1 MNPEKVNQLYN
12 FLADNGVEDIGTD
25 MSFMARMQNPKDR
38 KTLYDFLDDN
48 KVEGIGTTF
57 TEFEQILGVD
67 ETPSA
72 KIPSF
77 EDFKEATV
85 AQSRQSVEGRLA
97 EARESLSRTTAT
109 DFATEQLFKP
119 HTDIVQEERDYVL
132 RPSEKV
138 WENIDTKKLENIG
151 KEEYKYLKGQRDI
164 ALSNINNLI
173 EEAHKIQKQMIEE
186 GRGSVKGVNSITG
199 ATTTL
204 PSREAYKFGNII
216 SAMEKTRDKYEK
228 MVTEADKAQ
237 GKKGG
242 LGAGLSEID
251 ALNILTAGWL
261 DVLQGIDE
269 VAIVQKASEGRKLT
283 PEEQLYIKMLE
294 EKSRLEGIV
303 EAQGGATQGY
313 NIGSGLAES
322 LPFITSML
330 TTGGIA
336 SAVKGVTR
344 KGLGAIGREAAKE
357 GAEKSFKKFAGRAL
371 SRGID
376 NLVGSAAAA
385 AVTTPLQAGMYNNYI
400 DNAVNEYMTYGKLTD
415 SPIQRLWKSG
425 ADAFTDVFTENLGG
439 IISGAAKYT
448 LKNYGANAALGRLFG
463 TFGRRIQPFYKDILK
478 RTAYNGF
485 VGEFEEEMLA
495 NLISPFIRGDSKEE
509 RKAALKEAIS
519 KETIITT
526 LATTALMSAGFGAGK
541 VVSAADATRKYE
553 KFKTKARNA
562 LANIEDR
569 RLEQE
574 LVDIMALPTLQER
587 CQAFANMN
595 WQGDYKSMGH
605 GVDYFYNSI
614 LKEVYDGVVKMEDA
628 NEVVMPTLR
637 TLNTVVERGTSD
649 VVTAQMD
656 GKPVYIIRG
665 VGDNAESAIVQDMEG
680 NRQQVAMSSLQ
691 EVNVTPVSE
700 VVADLINKEYNAIS
714 AEMDAQE
721 QAEEDATLR
730 ERGLVPPSD
739 RAKADQ
745 FEPEEVVMV
754 NGKTATINSIDKA
767 SGTARVD
774 IEGEE
779 VNQQVNIADM
789 QKITPE
795 QISSE
800 VEAQQ
805 INQPALT
812 QDGEIDIVA
821 MGEEQTANYISEKA
835 DASYV
840 EDMLADRR
848 KKLERAQKGIRL
860 PLNLA
865 ERQKAIEQRDAEIA
879 RLEQEIA
886 MWEGVKNRLTQPQ
899 PTSEV
904 AQETTDVAEAQ
915 EVALQ
920 EVTPEQVVEQTT
932 EEVVSNATSL
942 DKQGNPIDKDGN
954 LLVDVVESID
964 DITDEDFDNP
974 TRSIQLP
981 ALPNNVDEAIGA
993 DGKPVVIKKNIFERN
1008 AVSHSDLTPEQ
1019 SRQILKSALYSPK
1032 LYGQNQKRRK
1042 PYNWVVISVQDESAP
1057 NKLVLLEINEGK
1069 DNVEIVH
1076 WHYIDQRGLEKLKRQ
1091 AEREDGQLLILPSE
1105 VSEEVGALADPT
1117 LNQPSTDKNTTSVPE
1132 NQTSEQKN
1140 VTEEEKT
1147 TEQTPEK
1154 EVEDTVEDIH
1164 TREQVDAL
1172 EWEAGVVMNEEAR
1185 NHKATEALD
1194 DMAKAAG
1201 VRVAF
1206 VDSIVEGGK
1215 DADGLYDPR
1224 TKTIYI
1230 ASDRLKGAN
1239 FVAGHEMLHHIKTL
1253 SPQAYNEY
1261 MEAVKAEVGAERFE
1275 KAKEGLRQTY
1285 RIAVLGSLKKRG
1297 IVTDGTSKEEREVL
1311 IEREMPS
1318 DEVLTEEVV
1327 ADWTGSLIGYS
1338 GGFSDFVKRYKGGA
1352 VLRVLRNAVEHIGT
1366 FFKGRNSWE
1375 RTMQRRLKALD
1386 TLLAESMGKTA
1397 KPSKGERKALLS
1409 IQESANSL
1417 VGVHNISLAKLNK
1430 AVKMGGLANPSV
1442 AVLDIDKS
1450 THEDYGEISLILP
1463 STMVDSRLGRNAGT
1477 WAGDAWTPTYPQVV
1491 KRIDKDEDISRFYKD
1506 INKMPDRMRN
1516 KVALDWNS
1524 YLEDRSAPALA
1535 YWFLFEKGNTPEM
1548 LTIPSKYPEEI
1559 VEQVRNATNG
1569 TFSLYQLSP
1578 EERMAVVEAFI
1589 AQEYN
1594 GDRAAYEKALQDKIE
1609 KIESRGLS
1617 HKSALV
1623 RKSAEQNLASIKEYG
1638 FDYDQISD
1646 FVREIGRDF
1655 NHRGEEDI
1663 EGTIRNAQEYI
1674 KENGLQDEFDAW
1686 KVELDNRYNVG
1697 EYIFN
1702 GYTNSGDRKWLPH
1715 TIENASK
1722 WMKKQGR
1729 EGSVA
1734 TFPSFGVFVA
1744 VAIPRMTSL
1753 ASIRKRKSQLG
1764 KTEQEFNEFKD
1775 KWEPIYYELGQ
1786 KLQPDAKGYEDY
1798 GWWRLIEAVGQKNP
1812 QEFIKTQYGVELS
1825 EEDMQKFNEMVNA
1838 IRTDYPAKYFETKFE
1853 RPVQLSEFTAAV
1865 VPNTTP
1871 QEVENTLREAGVA
1884 VYEYDK
1890 NTEGS
1895 RKKVMLEA
1903 TDSEG
1908 VRFALRLSP
1917 EEQEIVEKAKADG
1930 TYLKAPNGQPTNL
1943 TPKQW
1948 AQVRTKA
1955 FKEWFGD
1962 WEKATRIEK
1971 LRNSPS
1977 IIATGEEHIGKY
1989 ELNNK
1994 SAAEYIN
2001 SELRGSYTNKDTN
2014 EEIKITRKGAF
2025 KVTRH
2030 DAENEVHLKSIAL
2043 IPKMLEDAI
2052 FITEEIN
2059 EKGNSGFE
2067 SYRYYIVGLNMGGVD
2082 YTAKLVIGVKN
2093 GETYYD
2099 HSLTEIE
2106 KTNLIDRRDEISSS
2120 FTANED
2126 AIFEYKDKRL
2136 ISILQINSSKIVDAN
2151 GEPKVVY
2158 HGTPNI
2164 FTAFDKK
2171 MRGVS
2176 TDRGIWG
2183 NGFYFSESSD
2193 YADTYAK
2200 RKNSEGRTMELF
2212 LNVKKPLFIS
2222 LKNGGNEGAM
2232 YFNTL
2237 QNKYFTDEVY
2247 DDINKVEEN
2256 MVRAQE
2262 NLSSEIESSGYDGVI
2277 VEYSHSTLA
2286 DEYIAFEP
2294 TQIKSATENVGTF
2307 DANNPDVR
2315 FSIRTPD
2322 TFYSNAEFAV
2332 NNIKQEKA
2340 TPEQWL
2346 KMIEKNGGLKAGED
2360 KWLGLSDWLKE
2371 SKAKTLTKQEVL
2383 DYINSNKIVVEDVE
2397 YGVQDYMSEN
2407 EIYESDEYRA
2417 LEESLLEYED
2427 ETPYID
2433 KEKFKELR
2441 NKDEDFVDGFDVDY
2455 WGEQLLVK
2463 NPFAAA
2469 RYLGISNVGK
2479 RINETRLEY
2488 TTNGLTNKREIAL
2501 VVPTIEPWN
2510 KSDEIHFGDAG
2521 EGRAVAWVRFGDAEA
2536 PVRDANYIRLQ
2547 EIYDRLAELEMK
2559 VGSSEG
2565 VTMEEYEERARLREE
2580 RDNIP
2585 ESGNERILV
2594 IDEIQSKRHQE
2605 GREKGYRTSDIDK
2618 YLKDNN
2624 VEVKETGEFYEF
2636 YKNGELDKRFSRGLL
2651 HYDIN
2656 KAKHFY
2662 VGSYQK
2668 GYIPEAPF
2676 EKNWHEVAMKR
2687 ILRYAAENGYD
2698 KVAWTTGDQQA
2709 ERYNIGNVIE
2719 SAKIMDGAD
2728 GGSPSY
2734 RAVVLTPKN
2743 DIGNNYVL
2751 YVNEDGIIRNT
2762 EGAARNMGLRDK
2774 HLSDV
2779 VGKALAEK
2787 LLSSPNNTSISGDGL
2802 RIGGEG
2808 MRAFYDQILPNFM
2821 NKYGKK
2827 WGVKVG
2833 EVTMPD
2839 LAENNTMHSV
2849 DITPA
2854 MRESIMQGQPLFS
2867 LRLPEYQER
2876 FKALTE
2882 EYNALDKNDAKAL
2895 ADFRARKRTLVEEY
2909 WNDFARALGADVDAI
2924 AIDSTDNPEV
2934 LRPYYDMYIE
2944 RVRDGRIEGEEITFE
2959 EFVEDYNKD
2968 EDMIAGHIYDSNII
2982 FIDMAKTDKYT
2993 TTKAFTRFFIHEYAH
3008 TIIEREVSE
3017 QELIDIWNENANT
3030 EFGKSLEGGYKDET
3044 PNELGDEVLAYTVSG
3059 IGNADIRPLLNY
3071 IEGDKKVSE
3080 DDVLKVFGNVLPL
3093 NAEKAKQILK
3103 IIKNGYREK
3112 GAGAAQ
3118 ERAQLLEKGESQLST
3133 WGGGRRPDGGYSAG
3147 ETYIENGRRV
3157 TVLDEDISI
3166 VEDIPEFD
3174 ESPKYSLKDPIEQLR
3189 KENGIVAK
3197 SFEKENELIAE
3208 KFGTEGVGRKIEK
3221 GIFNYLADVQRLQD
3235 NLYAAGVVRSDDN
3248 DFVNKMEGV
3257 RNMVERALP
3266 QELEKYV
3273 HPLLKVISTI
3283 TKKFGFDYTAIS
3295 DYLAAKH
3302 SIEREDESKIQTMS
3316 TEANA
3321 VWNRERVE
3329 KIVSDF
3335 ESKVP
3340 ENVRELLWKGV
3351 KGIEQRTLEILK
3363 KVGVYTAADIEAIQ
3377 SHNWKYYVPL
3387 QGWDTKEEEL
3397 IEVNKIYDL
3406 PQSGTSSTNGRWQE
3420 HSAKGRRTKP
3430 YDPLATIVA
3439 KLHKAVYVAETN
3451 KAMHA
3456 LYNLVTDATRALGT
3470 EKVSFIFKASDA
3482 YYRKTQD
3489 GYEEIDADEV
3499 TPEELESNR
3508 KLHAELRKL
3517 YNERKQT
3524 DDAATI
3530 KKIDAQIKAAK
3541 SKLTIFV
3548 KAGDMAIPKEV
3559 NISQQTTRAR
3569 RVYFY
3574 MNGKRMYIQFVNP
3587 KYSAAINGQTLW
3599 KRNELDKRVAGW
3611 TRWLS
3616 KTYTSLNP
3624 EFSFVTNP
3632 IRDFRDAVITHLLD
3646 AEHGNIVGFAQ
3657 YMLPF
3662 SGARSAI
3669 FRAQRGTAQPLSDKE
3684 LEEYNLMNRD
3694 DRKALIR
3701 KYGEKRVYDTLFKW
3715 YADNGGVTGGGRVYS
3730 VQTVA
3735 DDLKDKVEKLKK
3747 GDISTHA
3754 NALKALSD
3762 SAEITTRFA
3771 TFLASLD
3778 KGESVRQAVVNGRNV
3793 SVNFNRKGAWSD
3805 KIGAYHSFFNAS
3817 AQGIYKYLTLA
3828 RKYPKRFVAV
3838 AMSQIALGYATC
3850 LLIDYLYDLLL
3861 PDDDGDE
3868 IQTIEIPLWER
3879 LGYTAIPFM
3888 RRNGKVHTIRIPK
3901 SITFASFSA
3910 IGVLLNELQKQ
3921 RITGEE
3927 ALLAAASQM
3936 MSSWTYGFSEG
3947 APFWRAAV
3955 PTVLQPIADIMN
3967 NTDAFGREVYRTD
3980 RFKQGIP
3987 NSELGLR
3994 NVIPWMY
4001 SMTKALNKATGGNEF
4016 KSGVIDINPS
4026 VVQYIMEQYAG
4037 GFGVLARKAIEFGAS
4052 RFTDKVEFEMQNLLL
4067 LGRLTYTIEPKSWY
4081 PDYKKVQDAFGAAVF
4096 SNARNQYQAGYITED
4111 ELRQIGMRNYIFK
4124 NNDKVIKNLIDLR
4137 GNYAPS
4143 SMEYKVINRE
4153 INRQR
4158 GLVVKIFEE
4167 ADFNNRNSISEI
4179 IKKYDPNRSNNLTNL
4194 YKEYAK

>member
-1 MNPEKVNQLYN
+1 MNIDKVNQLYN
-12 FLADNGVEDIGTD
+12 FLADNGVDNIGTD

-67 ETPSA
+67 EAPSA
-72 KIPSF
+72 KMPSF

-109 DFATEQLFKP
+109 DFATEKLFKP

-138 WENIDTKKLENIG
+138 MENIDTKKVENIG
-151 KEEYKYLKGQRDI
+151 TEEYKYLKGQRDI
-164 ALSNINNLI
+164 SIHNMDNLI
-173 EEAHKIQKQMIEE
+173 AEAKKLQRQMFEK
-186 GRGSVKGVNSITG
+186 GGGSVKGVNSITG
-199 ATTTL
+199 AQITL
-204 PSREAYKFGNII
+204 PSKEAVKIGNLITI
-216 SAMEKTRDKYEK
+216 LEDTRDKYDK
-228 MVTEADKAQ
+228 MVTKADKEH

-242 LGAGLSEID
+242 FVAGLGEID
-251 ALNILTAGWL
+251 LLNVLTAGWA
-261 DVLQGIDE
+261 DVFKNIDPA
-269 VAIVQKASEGRKLT
+269 VAIHKASYGGKLT
-283 PEEQLYIKMLE
+283 PEEQLYLKMFE
-294 EKSRLEGIV
+294 EQARLDGIIEAEG
-303 EAQGGATQGY
+303 GTTRGY

-425 ADAFTDVFTENLGG
+425 ADAFTDNFTEHLGGVFT
-439 IISGAAKYT
+439 GAAKYT

-485 VGEFEEEMLA
+485 VGEFEEEMWA
-495 NLISPFIRGDSKEE
+495 NFLSPFMRGDSKEE
-509 RKAALKEAIS
+509 RQEVRREAFS
-519 KETIITT
+519 KENIITT

-553 KFKTKARNA
+553 KFKKNARNA

-569 RLEQE
+569 RLEQK

-721 QAEEDATLR
+721 QAEEDTNLR

-739 RAKADQ
+739 RVKADQ

-840 EDMLADRR
+840 EDMLADRH
-848 KKLERAQKGIRL
+848 KKRERAQKGIRL

-904 AQETTDVAEAQ
+904 AQETADVAEAQ
-915 EVALQ
+915 EVTQQ

-932 EEVVSNATSL
+932 EEVVSNVTSL

-993 DGKPVVIKKNIFERN
+993 DGKPVIIKKNIFERN

-1057 NKLVLLEINEGK
+1057 NKLVLLEVNEGK

-1140 VTEEEKT
+1140 VTEEEKI

-1154 EVEDTVEDIH
+1154 EVEDTAEDIH

-1172 EWEAGVVMNEEAR
+1172 EWKAGVVMNEEAR

-1194 DMAKAAG
+1194 KMAKYAG

-1206 VDSIVEGGK
+1206 VDEIVEGGIEGN
-1215 DADGLYDPR
+1215 GLYDPK

-1230 ASDRLKGAN
+1230 ASNRLQSFY
-1239 FVAGHEMLHHIKTL
+1239 FVAGHELLHHIKTL
-1253 SPQAYNEY
+1253 SPEAYKDY
-1261 MEAVKAEVGAERFE
+1261 VEAVKSEMGENF
-1275 KAKEGLRQTY
+1275 
-1285 RIAVLGSLKKRG
+1285 KKRKARLRNQYRVAIISALRKQYLQSYISKMIESG
-1297 IVTDGTSKEEREVL
+1297 EITPDMSEEEMIMKATQKMSSNKKLNDRIVKRAEQQ
-1311 IEREMPS
+1311 IPS
-1318 DEVLTEEVV
+1318 DEVMTEEVV

-1338 GGFSDFVKRYKGGA
+1338 DGFSRFVKRHEGSA
-1352 VLRVLRNAVEHIGT
+1352 MLRVFRNALEHLRT
-1366 FFKGRNSWE
+1366 FFAGKNSFE

-1386 TLLAESMGKTA
+1386 TLLDESMGKTA

-1442 AVLDIDKS
+1442 AVFDIDKS

-1535 YWFLFEKGNTPEM
+1535 YWFLFEKGNAPEM

-1578 EERMAVVEAFI
+1578 EERMAVVEDFI

-1903 TDSEG
+1903 TDSEDI
-1908 VRFALRLSP
+1908 RFALREVNNRFNEQLQQQIDGNLPKGHIYQLGMPSDILYSAGIPDLPIELAASRLVDKSMQENHPFELSEVKDLP
-1917 EEQEIVEKAKADG
+1917 MAIHRPIAVFRSATHIGSNVILTALKHKGENFVVALMTNKQKGKIYINDIRSIHYRKSLSIINWILDDLADYIKPTFEQEWLVPTINELRSQPQYNSAEVRKKLNGATNIVQNFE
-1930 TYLKAPNGQPTNL
+1930 N
-1943 TPKQW
+1943 
-1948 AQVRTKA
+1948 
-1955 FKEWFGD
+1955 
-1962 WEKATRIEK
+1962 
-1971 LRNSPS
+1971 PS
-1977 IIATGEEHIGKY
+1977 I
-1989 ELNNK
+1989 
-1994 SAAEYIN
+1994 
-2001 SELRGSYTNKDTN
+2001 
-2014 EEIKITRKGAF
+2014 
-2025 KVTRH
+2025 
-2030 DAENEVHLKSIAL
+2030 
-2043 IPKMLEDAI
+2043 
-2052 FITEEIN
+2052 
-2059 EKGNSGFE
+2059 
-2067 SYRYYIVGLNMGGVD
+2067 
-2082 YTAKLVIGVKN
+2082 
-2093 GETYYD
+2093 
-2099 HSLTEIE
+2099 
-2106 KTNLIDRRDEISSS
+2106 
-2120 FTANED
+2120 
-2126 AIFEYKDKRL
+2126 
-2136 ISILQINSSKIVDAN
+2136 
-2151 GEPKVVY
+2151 EPK
-2158 HGTPNI
+2158 
-2164 FTAFDKK
+2164 
-2171 MRGVS
+2171 
-2176 TDRGIWG
+2176 
-2183 NGFYFSESSD
+2183 
-2193 YADTYAK
+2193 
-2200 RKNSEGRTMELF
+2200 
-2212 LNVKKPLFIS
+2212 
-2222 LKNGGNEGAM
+2222 
-2232 YFNTL
+2232 
-2237 QNKYFTDEVY
+2237 
-2247 DDINKVEEN
+2247 
-2256 MVRAQE
+2256 
-2262 NLSSEIESSGYDGVI
+2262 
-2277 VEYSHSTLA
+2277 
-2286 DEYIAFEP
+2286 
-2294 TQIKSATENVGTF
+2294 
-2307 DANNPDVR
+2307 

-2332 NNIKQEKA
+2332 RNIKQEKA

-2383 DYINSNKIVVEDVE
+2383 NYINSNKIVVEDVE

-2479 RINETRLEY
+2479 RINETRLAY

-2501 VVPTIEPWN
+2501 VVPTIEPWE
-2510 KSDEIHFGDAG
+2510 KSDDVHFGDAG
-2521 EGRAVAWVRFGDAEA
+2521 EGRAVAWVRFGETADADGKR
-2536 PVRDANYIRLQ
+2536 V
-2547 EIYDRLAELEMK
+2547 
-2559 VGSSEG
+2559 
-2565 VTMEEYEERARLREE
+2565 
-2580 RDNIP
+2580 
-2585 ESGNERILV
+2585 LV
-2594 IDEIQSKRHQE
+2594 IDEIQSKRHQD
-2605 GREKGYRTSDIDK
+2605 GREKGYISDDVIEAQRQYD
-2618 YLKDNN
+2618 YLYNKMYKEGLTAEEHNRYYFLGEFIKDNFGI
-2624 VEVKETGEFYEF
+2624 VP
-2636 YKNGELDKRFSRGLL
+2636 S
-2651 HYDIN
+2651 
-2656 KAKHFY
+2656 
-2662 VGSYQK
+2662 
-2668 GYIPEAPF
+2668 APF

-2743 DIGNNYVL
+2743 DTDNNYVL

-2849 DITPA
+2849 AITPA
-2854 MRESIMQGQPLFS
+2854 MRESVMQGQPLFSLRNMVPTDEPVTYNNFYNSTAGIWEALPISEAPTREPDYESKRWDGFGISSRYWYGEDEGGEYVIRKSDHWSRTIKSDVSAEDFKRNPYGKYASIPIASCRWALDYRNVAIDEYADKKGVSYGKIYLQDLTHYEDTYVRHS

-2876 FKALTE
+2876 FSQLTE

-2909 WNDFARALGADVDAI
+2909 WNDFARALGADVDAR

-3030 EFGKSLEGGYKDET
+3030 EFGKSLEDGYKDET

-3080 DDVLKVFGNVLPL
+3080 DDVLKVFGNALPL
-3093 NAEKAKQILK
+3093 NAEKAKQLLK

-3118 ERAQLLEKGESQLST
+3118 EGAQLLEKGESQLST
-3133 WGGGRRPDGGYSAG
+3133 WGGGRRPNGGYSAG

-3157 TVLDEDISI
+3157 TVLDEDFSI

-3221 GIFNYLADVQRLQD
+3221 GMFNYLADVQMLQD

-3273 HPLLKVISTI
+3273 YPLLKVISTI
-3283 TKKFGFDYTAIS
+3283 TKKFGFEYTAVS

-3420 HSAKGRRTKP
+3420 HSANGRRTKP

-3599 KRNELDKRVAGW
+3599 KRNELDKFVAGW

-3616 KTYTSLNP
+3616 QTYTSLNP

-3646 AEHGNIVGFAQ
+3646 AEHGNIVGFVQ
-3657 YMLPF
+3657 YMRPN

-3684 LEEYNLMNRD
+3684 LEEYNLRNRD

-3715 YADNGGVTGGGRVYS
+3715 YADNGGATGGGRVYS

-3735 DDLKDKVEKLKK
+3735 DDLKKKAEILKQ
-3747 GDISTHA
+3747 GDISTHS
-3754 NALKALSD
+3754 NVYDALSD

-4052 RFTDKVEFEMQNLLL
+4052 LFTDKVEFEMQNLLL
-4067 LGRLTYTIEPKSWY
+4067 LGRLTYTVEPKSWY
-4081 PDYKKVQDAFGAAVF
+4081 PDYKKVQDAFGTAVF